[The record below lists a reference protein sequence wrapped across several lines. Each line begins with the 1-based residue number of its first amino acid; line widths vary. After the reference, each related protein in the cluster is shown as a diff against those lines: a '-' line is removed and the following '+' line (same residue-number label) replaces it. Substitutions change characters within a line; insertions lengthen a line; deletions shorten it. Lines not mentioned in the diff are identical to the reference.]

1 VEIALIGDRHT
12 AYGFKLAGVKQ
23 TLLIDELKTSD
34 VREALRS
41 LFNGNTGIVLIT
53 EKAAAEIRSAL
64 DEVRRFQKGIVPIIL
79 EIPDSGGPLER
90 KTDPIRS
97 LIKRTV
103 GFEITQ

>member
-1 VEIALIGDRHT
+1 MEIALIGDRHT

-23 TLLIDELKTSD
+23 TLLIDELKTTN

-53 EKAAAEIRSAL
+53 QKAATEIRSAL
-64 DEVRRFQKGIVPIIL
+64 DEVSRFRKGIVPIIL
-79 EIPDSGGPLER
+79 EIPDSGGPLEG
-90 KTDPIRS
+90 KADPIRS

-103 GFEITQ
+103 GFEIAQ

>member
-23 TLLIDELKTSD
+23 TLLIDELKTTD
-34 VREALRS
+34 VRESLRS
-41 LFNGNTGIVLIT
+41 LFNGNTGIILIT
-53 EKAAAEIRSAL
+53 ERAAAEIRSAL
-64 DEVRRFQKGIVPIIL
+64 DEVSRFRKGIVPIIL
-79 EIPDSGGPLER
+79 EIPDSGGPLVE
-90 KTDPIRS
+90 KTDPIRR

>member
-1 VEIALIGDRHT
+1 MEIALIGDRHT

-23 TLLIDELKTSD
+23 TLLIDELKTTD
-34 VREALRS
+34 IRESLRS
-41 LFNGNTGIVLIT
+41 LFNGNTGIILIT

-64 DEVRRFQKGIVPIIL
+64 DEASRFRKGIVPVIL
-79 EIPDSGGPLER
+79 EIPDSGGPLVE

-103 GFEITQ
+103 GFEIVQ

>member
-12 AYGFKLAGVKQ
+12 AYGFRLAGVKQ
-23 TLLIDELKTSD
+23 TLLIDELKTTD

-64 DEVRRFQKGIVPIIL
+64 DEVSRFRKGIVPIIL
-79 EIPDSGGPLER
+79 EIPDSGGPLEG
-90 KTDPIRS
+90 KADPIRG

>member
-12 AYGFKLAGVKQ
+12 AYGFKLAGVRQ
-23 TLLIDELKTSD
+23 TLLIDELKTTD
-34 VREALRS
+34 GRQVLKS
-41 LFNGNTGIVLIT
+41 LFDGNTGIILIT

-64 DEVRRFQKGIVPIIL
+64 EEASRFRKGIVPIIL
-79 EIPDSGGPLER
+79 EIPDSGGPLVE
-90 KTDPIRS
+90 KTDPIRR

>member
-23 TLLIDELKTSD
+23 ALLIDELKTTD

-53 EKAAAEIRSAL
+53 QKAATEIRSAL
-64 DEVRRFQKGIVPIIL
+64 DEVRRFRKGIVPIIL
-79 EIPDSGGPLER
+79 EIPDSGGPLEG
-90 KTDPIRS
+90 KADPIRS